1 MNSLL
6 DDFPAPKRV
15 LPIIFIVETSSEMQ
29 GAMIG
34 AVNIAI
40 SETLPMFLDFE
51 QENNVDVKINV
62 LSYSTGAKWMY
73 GEMIN
78 ASDFEYR
85 DLIANGNV
93 EMGAAFEALDE
104 ALSCGIIGDPFAI
117 YLPYFILF
125 SANSPTDD
133 YKTALNKLKSNRFS
147 RGQKVAIAI
156 GNNADKNILKE
167 FTGNMEAVLDSHQAD
182 LLRKIFRL
190 REYHIEGSVK
200 DDIDDDLI
208 PKAKFLKPIT
218 KESDNTYEYIVLTMN
233 AGKDELDE
241 YKKTLEADLDV
252 FEESG
257 YALKKTVA
265 IQNQI
270 VIILQKEIKENNTDH
285 WD

>member
-1 MNSLL
+1 MSLL
-6 DDFPAPKRV
+6 DCVKVPRKV

-34 AVNIAI
+34 AVNIFL

-147 RGQKVAIAI
+147 RGQKVAIVI
-156 GNNADKNILKE
+156 GNNADKNILNE
-167 FTGNMEAVLDSHQAD
+167 FTRNMEFVLELHWAA
-182 LLRKIFRL
+182 LLINNKEIFL
-190 REYHIEGSVK
+190 LGEYHN
-200 DDIDDDLI
+200 DDDFI
-208 PKAKFLKPIT
+208 DACTNDFVEYYFDK
-218 KESDNTYEYIVLTMN
+218 KETFHTYEYKVLTMN

-241 YKKTLEADLDV
+241 YKKTLELDLDV

-285 WD
+285 